1 MLEVPSFNGGLHT
14 AVASKPFPIPTSPV
28 DSVLIPVVDPILVVV
43 VYQHHAAS
51 PV

>member
-28 DSVLIPVVDPILVVV
+28 DSVLIAVVDPILVVV
-43 VYQHHAAS
+43 VYQDHAAS
-51 PV
+51 SV